1 MDNAAEP
8 AARFSAVRWRHV
20 LLALLLILHLLRVP
34 YAATHLDFARDLFVA
49 WRFLHGEEVPLA
61 GPVLAGTIH
70 LGPVWYWLLAALLA
84 LARSWFGVV
93 ALLGLLSATQVILA
107 WRLGRALY
115 DERAG
120 LLWAALLALPGW
132 SSFEW
137 MLPQHYV
144 LTAPLVLAFLL
155 CAVRY
160 VQQQRLRWLIGMA
173 LTFVL
178 ALHAHPSSLALAW
191 IGLGVLVQAFLLRRF
206 RIGHW
211 LAAAGVAIVP
221 LLPYLYW
228 SVANDFADFRA
239 GGAYLLD
246 GQSTGTVASA
256 LPLLQAVLIGGTR
269 YWLDVLL
276 VWPSAAVTATTA
288 LLVLVFVAAL
298 YGLLRRMHQP
308 EPRRLALI
316 ALGSVAAVALA
327 TALIRHQTTYYMTT
341 PLRIVMLGAVA
352 LGLAQLRMPMAGLL
366 RGAAVTLALGLN
378 LFCAVTAARFVVD
391 GNWRF
396 DFQALFDVAGA
407 RGEPQRLL
415 LLPAYAMRDSG
426 DFLCSGN
433 APSVHGAYARHLLYD
448 YAMEMRLGC
457 ARGDAQVGGDE
468 AARTHW
474 LGLARDLARTAALT
488 PPRRIG
494 SLALFPVRRVLSGDA
509 FAVPDRPVYPVHLPR
524 VNPLQQRRFPVVLQ
538 AGEHLAISD
547 MAFFVGA
554 AEVEFTAAA
563 HPIVLRGADAISRV
577 YGCAGCAPGESV
589 AFELLLTTQN
599 FSDTDVVIF

>member
-211 LAAAGVAIVP
+211 LAAAGVAIV
-221 LLPYLYW
+221 
-228 SVANDFADFRA
+228 
-239 GGAYLLD
+239 
-246 GQSTGTVASA
+246 
-256 LPLLQAVLIGGTR
+256 PLLQAVLIGGTR

-494 SLALFPVRRVLSGDA
+494 SLALFPARRVLSGDA
-509 FAVPDRPVYPVHLPR
+509 FAMPDRPVYPVHLPR